1 LRDITLT
8 SNLVTM
14 DELSICGLSGR
25 FPESENVKEFWENLI
40 AGKDMVTE
48 DDRRW
53 KPGIGLRTVP
63 NSEPR
68 QWKKLQSLHLKLP

>member
-1 LRDITLT
+1 LQDISLT
-8 SNLVTM
+8 SNTTITIAM
-14 DELSICGLSGR
+14 EELSICGLSGR

-53 KPGIGLRTVP
+53 KPGTVLFLEHLP
-63 NSEPR
+63 NFEPR
-68 QWKKLQSLHLKLP
+68 KWK